1 MLKVWG
7 RIAGIILFCSCS
19 QNYSDKESAEALA
32 DNNYRQVNSQGEKN
46 AMLEQGG
53 GAYQS
58 EENSSGARQSLKG
71 ISVLVPPGWLV
82 VPPASSMRLAEY
94 HLSGEAADA
103 ADASLAVFYFGPN
116 QGGSVEA
123 NIERWQDQFEQ
134 SGGEASGKGVK
145 HWEKKIGEIALT
157 LVDISGTYNGGM
169 GPMGQS
175 EAPKEGYRMLG
186 GIAQAPA
193 GLFFFKMV
201 GPVPTVE
208 LWTESF
214 EQYMDSV
221 LPE

>member
-1 MLKVWG
+1 MLKLWG
-7 RIAGIILFCSCS
+7 GIAGIVLLISCS
-19 QNYSDKESAEALA
+19 QNYSEKKGSEALA
-32 DNNYRQVNSQGEKN
+32 ENNYRNLNSQGEKN
-46 AMLEQGG
+46 AILEQGG

-58 EENSSGARQSLKG
+58 EGISSGARQSLKG
-71 ISVLVPPGWLV
+71 ISVLVPPRWLV

-94 HLSGEAADA
+94 HLSGEAANA

-134 SGGEASGKGVK
+134 SGGEGSGKGIK
-145 HWEKKIGEIALT
+145 RWEKKNGEIALT
-157 LVDISGTYNGGM
+157 LVDISGTYGGGM

-186 GIAQAPA
+186 GIVQAPA

-201 GPVPTVE
+201 GPAPTVE
-208 LWTESF
+208 LWAESF
-214 EQYMDSV
+214 EQYADSV